1 MSFNLPEKIA
11 VFPLANVIFFPKT
24 VLPLNIFEKRYIQ
37 LVEDCM
43 KNNRT
48 FGIVQ
53 PKLKSKVYDVGCLGK
68 IISFSET
75 NDKRF
80 IIILSGVS
88 RFRIREELVS
98 NKLYREFKVDYKDFE
113 NDLKG
118 EKFRKKYD
126 MKNLIKKTKVFFEK
140 KNYLIDWK
148 ELEKLDIS
156 QLITTLCMIS
166 PFSVQEKQKLIET
179 IKLEDNYDLLE
190 KIININILDNLENK
204 TIQ

>member
-98 NKLYREFKVDYKDFE
+98 NKLYREFKVDYKDFVIFGPLAKYV
-113 NDLKG
+113 N
-118 EKFRKKYD
+118 KFP
-126 MKNLIKKTKVFFEK
+126 N
-140 KNYLIDWK
+140 
-148 ELEKLDIS
+148 S
-156 QLITTLCMIS
+156 
-166 PFSVQEKQKLIET
+166 
-179 IKLEDNYDLLE
+179 
-190 KIININILDNLENK
+190 
-204 TIQ
+204 